1 MHTDVGCKGLRLST
15 CAQLNVVHKN
25 IAILVTN
32 VNVILVVS
40 FGIHDHSTR
49 LSTFKLKADIIVLSV
64 ISWFE
69 VCNGCITQSSGTHTP
84 TCSANKNLGICHY
97 LSQGRGSGDF
107 LWYHMISGGGGRKR
121 SQSEYEGG
129 TVDTWELLSSLS
141 HSSLSFLTPF
151 RSLAIQAALLW

>member
-1 MHTDVGCKGLRLST
+1 M
-15 CAQLNVVHKN
+15 VHKN

-32 VNVILVVS
+32 VNIILVVS
-40 FGIHDHSTR
+40 FGVHDHSTR

-97 LSQGRGSGDF
+97 LSQGKGVGGFSLRSHDF
-107 LWYHMISGGGGRKR
+107 RGGGRKR

-129 TVDTWELLSSLS
+129 TVDT
-141 HSSLSFLTPF
+141 
-151 RSLAIQAALLW
+151 

>member
-1 MHTDVGCKGLRLST
+1 M
-15 CAQLNVVHKN
+15 VHKN

-32 VNVILVVS
+32 VNIILVVS

-97 LSQGRGSGDF
+97 LSQMGGFSLISHGFRGE
-107 LWYHMISGGGGRKR
+107 GRKR
-121 SQSEYEGG
+121 SQLALTEYEGE
-129 TVDTWELLSSLS
+129 TVG
-141 HSSLSFLTPF
+141 
-151 RSLAIQAALLW
+151 I

>member
-1 MHTDVGCKGLRLST
+1 MEIMHTDVGCKGLRLST

-107 LWYHMISGGGGRKR
+107 L
-121 SQSEYEGG
+121 
-129 TVDTWELLSSLS
+129 
-141 HSSLSFLTPF
+141 
-151 RSLAIQAALLW
+151 